1 MACSDYRGALCSGW
15 QALLVR
21 REGVEG
27 LGEHKEVGE
36 DLKGVNIIRR
46 LKEVVD
52 FVEKSRR

>member
-1 MACSDYRGALCSGW
+1 M
-15 QALLVR
+15 VK

>member
-1 MACSDYRGALCSGW
+1 M
-15 QALLVR
+15 
-21 REGVEG
+21 EG

-46 LKEVVD
+46 LEEVVE